1 MTVSQP
7 VGRPSKFKTVYC
19 NEVISHMQEGASLTS
34 FAADIGVS
42 RATLNVWMAEHP
54 EFLEAVGKAKAKCAA
69 WWEKQGRTIATT
81 GGGPGASTL
90 VVFGLKNMG
99 ADDWREKQ
107 EFDHTS
113 SDGSMASPTRIV
125 IEAAQPAN
133 GK

>member
-1 MTVSQP
+1 VSNP
-7 VGRPSKFKTVYC
+7 VGRPSKFSPAYC
-19 NEVISHMQEGASLTS
+19 AEVIGHMQEGASLTS

-42 RATLNVWMAEHP
+42 RATINVWMAEYP

-90 VVFGLKNMG
+90 VIFGLKNMS

-107 EFDHTS
+107 EVDHTS
-113 SDGSMASPTRIV
+113 SDGSMKPPTHIL
-125 IEAAQPAN
+125 IEAAKPATTE
-133 GK
+133 